1 MPPRHASGCSNSIRQ
16 FFVSLCS
23 RQPTLLVLDD
33 LHWADAP
40 SLRLLEFLAPELAG
54 SRLLLIG
61 TYRPTELSRQ
71 HPLSDTLGGLAR
83 APHVA
88 RIHLAGLSAE
98 EVHDFIAAASG
109 TKPPAWLAASLYTQT
124 EGNPLFLRE
133 IVRFLEQQGVLGAD
147 RTTPLT
153 ALPPAI
159 RIPEG
164 VREVI
169 GRRLNLLSAPCNE
182 MLAIAAVIGR
192 DFAHDVLVQA
202 ADRQGDQ
209 GLLDALDE
217 ALGAHVIQETT
228 DGEYQFAHNLIR
240 MTLYDEL
247 RPARRRL
254 MHRIVGNAVEVSR
267 RSDIDAVLP
276 ELARHFL
283 AAGDINRAI
292 DYATRAGQR
301 ADALLAFEDAVQFF
315 QAALDAVEQRP
326 QPDDAARCRLLL
338 LLGEALR
345 KANAFPRALAT
356 LRDAAELATAL
367 GEPKLCARAALAY
380 EQAAWR
386 NAEPADPPPR
396 RQLLE
401 RALQQLNGA
410 HAAIRTQVVAALART
425 LCAFRRR
432 GGGQGPR

>member
-1 MPPRHASGCSNSIRQ
+1 MPPRHASACSNSIRQ

-40 SLRLLEFLAPELAG
+40 SLRLLEFLAPEIAD

-71 HPLSDTLGGLAR
+71 HPLSDALGGLAR

-98 EVHDFIAAASG
+98 EVHDFIAAA
-109 TKPPAWLAASLYTQT
+109 TRDEAAGVAGRQSLYTQT

-164 VREVI
+164 VKEVI

-182 MLAIAAVIGR
+182 MLALAAVIGR

-202 ADRQGDQ
+202 ADRP
-209 GLLDALDE
+209 
-217 ALGAHVIQETT
+217 
-228 DGEYQFAHNLIR
+228 R
-240 MTLYDEL
+240 
-247 RPARRRL
+247 RSRSARR
-254 MHRIVGNAVEVSR
+254 
-267 RSDIDAVLP
+267 
-276 ELARHFL
+276 
-283 AAGDINRAI
+283 AG
-292 DYATRAGQR
+292 
-301 ADALLAFEDAVQFF
+301 
-315 QAALDAVEQRP
+315 
-326 QPDDAARCRLLL
+326 
-338 LLGEALR
+338 
-345 KANAFPRALAT
+345 
-356 LRDAAELATAL
+356 
-367 GEPKLCARAALAY
+367 
-380 EQAAWR
+380 
-386 NAEPADPPPR
+386 
-396 RQLLE
+396 
-401 RALQQLNGA
+401 
-410 HAAIRTQVVAALART
+410 
-425 LCAFRRR
+425 
-432 GGGQGPR
+432 